1 MQSRDR
7 AFAGNILNLLV
18 VYLVFFFLLLFSH
31 TAFHFAYLATPAP
44 AMAWLVALRYMLA
57 TLAPALALPALLY
70 IATYRSRIW
79 RKVALWF
86 AGAISYYAATVL
98 ISDLFY
104 YGHAGKHSTVEL
116 MLFYQ
121 NFTDIALM
129 GLREYG
135 YIPAIYI
142 ALGVGFFFVW
152 RHLVRREDAHRHAP
166 AAYSWWRHVVTIVLF
181 VFVNIIAFR
190 GGLQGRP
197 LRPADAFQHLTQAQG
212 DFALNGVYTSF
223 YALFHRTNFPVRGDR
238 ESIVSAQQLIGGAH
252 EKFASAEYPFLRT
265 TQPIAPPL
273 KKNVVFIILES
284 WSAARVGILG
294 DKTGATSFF
303 DSIASTGWLFTNAFA
318 TGRRSIASLPSTLSS
333 IPTLYGSLYITSP
346 YEQNFQRGMGTI
358 FCEQGYST
366 AFTYAAKAGSM
377 GFNAFA
383 RLAGFE
389 KILTRESFAADAPN
403 DGTWGVY
410 DHVMFARA
418 LADLDAAKKPTL
430 SVLYTL
436 HPHPPFTL
444 PPGNNYYNP
453 PLARSEYYN
462 ALRYSDG
469 TLRDFFAEARKK
481 PWFKD
486 TVFVLMADHAY
497 EDTQGLA
504 AFRIP
509 LLIYAPGFVAPRVD
523 ARVAS
528 ELDVLPTLVELL
540 HLNTEHAAMG
550 KSLLGSDRDEHF
562 AFIDVEHAAG
572 IIRRIDNELVALFF
586 GAEKFNGYYRAT
598 DTEWKSLVRQEP
610 LAHEAIQMLQNYIGA
625 MGYAVA
631 KNKIATVR

>member
-1 MQSRDR
+1 
-7 AFAGNILNLLV
+7 V
-18 VYLVFFFLLLFSH
+18 
-31 TAFHFAYLATPAP
+31 PAV
-44 AMAWLVALRYMLA
+44 AWLVALRYVAA
-57 TLAPALALPALLY
+57 TIAPALALPAFVYLL
-70 IATYRSRIW
+70 ASRSRAW
-79 RKVALWF
+79 RKAALWL
-86 AGAISYYAATVL
+86 AGAITYYATTVL
-98 ISDLFY
+98 ITDLFY
-104 YGHAGKHSTVEL
+104 YRHAGKHSTVEL

-121 NFTDIALM
+121 NFVDIALM
-129 GLREYG
+129 GLREYW
-135 YIPAIYI
+135 YVAASYVV
-142 ALGVGFFFVW
+142 LGTGFFYVW
-152 RHLVRREDAHRHAP
+152 RRLVRREDYPQHAP
-166 AAYSWWRHVVTIVLF
+166 AAYSLWRHSVTLALF

-197 LRPADAFQHLTQAQG
+197 LRPADAFQYLTQAQG

-223 YALFHRTNFPVRGDR
+223 YALFHRSNFPVRGDK
-238 ESIVSAQQLIGGAH
+238 ESIASMQQLIAGVD
-252 EKFASAEYPFLRT
+252 EKFASAEFPFLRAT
-265 TQPIAPPL
+265 KPSAPPL

-294 DKTGATSFF
+294 DTTGATPFF
-303 DSIASTGWLFTNAFA
+303 DSIAREGWLFTNAFA
-318 TGRRSIASLPSTLSS
+318 TGRRSIASLPSALSS

-358 FCEQGYST
+358 FREQGYTTS
-366 AFTYAAKAGSM
+366 FTYAAKAGSM

-389 KILTRESFAADAPN
+389 NILTRESFAADAPS

-444 PPGNNYYNP
+444 PPGNNYFNP
-453 PLARSEYYN
+453 PLARHAYYN

-469 TLRDFFAEARKK
+469 TLHTFFAEARKRA
-481 PWFKD
+481 WFKD
-486 TVFVLMADHAY
+486 TVFVLIADHAY

-509 LLIYAPGFVAPRVD
+509 LLIYAPGFVAPRID

-528 ELDVLPTLVELL
+528 ELDVLPTLVDLL
-540 HLNTEHAAMG
+540 RFSAEHAAMG
-550 KSLLGSDRDEHF
+550 KSLVGASRSENF

-572 IIRRIDNELVALFF
+572 IIRRSNNELLALFF

-598 DTEWKSLVRQEP
+598 DIEWKSLVRQEP
-610 LAHEAIQMLQNYIGA
+610 IPHESIQMLQNYIGA

-631 KNKIATVR
+631 KNKIARAR